1 MHEYKPACSPKPPA
15 KKQGIQEP
23 TEGLVAQMTL
33 LATPTACRLEGSLS
47 FLLTGRQA
55 VQLRGLVTET
65 AVSSHLISRALIALP
80 EHHYSN

>member
-1 MHEYKPACSPKPPA
+1 MWPQAPN
-15 KKQGIQEP
+15 QETGVQKP

-33 LATPTACRLEGSLS
+33 LAIPTACRLEGSLS
-47 FLLTGRQA
+47 SPLAGRQA
-55 VQLRGLVTET
+55 VQLGGLATET